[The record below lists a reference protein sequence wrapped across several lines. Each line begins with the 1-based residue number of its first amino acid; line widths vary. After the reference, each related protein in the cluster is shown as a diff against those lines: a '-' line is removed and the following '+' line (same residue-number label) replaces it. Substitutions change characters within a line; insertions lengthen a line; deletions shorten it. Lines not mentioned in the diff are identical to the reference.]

1 MERTRQ
7 NKHEQGAALIVTV
20 MLLVLMGLIGI
31 AAMETVTQD
40 RKVAGFQ
47 TQSKMALYA
56 AEAGLSDAKERL
68 TTDPNAYDKTAVV
81 PFPACAAAVNYGD
94 PAIYG

>member
-1 MERTRQ
+1 MRRSPNTKSEA
-7 NKHEQGAALIVTV
+7 GAALIVT
-20 MLLVLMGLIGI
+20 MLLLVLMGLIGI
-31 AAMETVTQD
+31 AAMDTVAQD

-68 TTDPNAYDKTAVV
+68 TTASVRHYVYSVYA
-81 PFPACAAAVNYGD
+81 
-94 PAIYG
+94 